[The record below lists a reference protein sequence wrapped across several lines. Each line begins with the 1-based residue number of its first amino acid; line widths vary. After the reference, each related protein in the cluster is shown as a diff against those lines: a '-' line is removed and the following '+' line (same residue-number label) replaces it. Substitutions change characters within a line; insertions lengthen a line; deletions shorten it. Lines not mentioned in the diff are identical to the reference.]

1 MAGIS
6 GILGVAAAGAA
17 GAVGSIGNTGNIGAE
32 RGPST
37 VESISDTIAK
47 LEKQRDEFKNARAV
61 TGSAAMDKR
70 INSLE
75 NRINNLEKRLQ
86 KLNEKED
93 GECRTCK
100 NRRYQDE
107 SDDPGVSFKSASKIA
122 KGAVGAAVRGHEQ
135 EHVVRE
141 RAKAQREGRE
151 VVSQSVVI
159 KTAICPECGESYVAG
174 GETTTV
180 TRTRVDA
187 AGNIEENHT
196 APLNGSDKADKND
209 SSEKTDARFDVGMY
223 DRQSEKGRFFDVTV

>member
-1 MAGIS
+1 MAGLS
-6 GILGVAAAGAA
+6 GILGAAAAGAA
-17 GAVGSIGNTGNIGAE
+17 GAVGNVGAE

-37 VESISDTIAK
+37 VESISNTIAK
-47 LEKQRDEFKNARAV
+47 LEKQRDEFKNAKAV
-61 TGSAAMDKR
+61 TGSEGMDKR

-75 NRINNLEKRLQ
+75 NRINNLEKRLS
-86 KLNEKED
+86 KLKDKEEN
-93 GECRTCK
+93 GECETCK
-100 NRRYQDE
+100 NRKYQDE

-122 KGAVGAAVRGHEQ
+122 PGAVGAAVRGHEQ

-141 RAKAQREGRE
+141 RAKAEREGRE

-180 TRTRVDA
+180 TREKVDA
-187 AGNIEENHT
+187 VGNIENEENHT
-196 APLNGSDKADKND
+196 LPTDKND
-209 SSEKTDARFDVGMY
+209 GSEKTDARFEVGMY

>member
-17 GAVGSIGNTGNIGAE
+17 GAVGAVGDVGAE

-37 VESISDTIAK
+37 VESISNTIAK
-47 LEKQRDEFKNARAV
+47 LEKQRDEFKNAKAV
-61 TGSAAMDKR
+61 TGSAGMDKR

-75 NRINNLEKRLQ
+75 NRISNLEKRLE
-86 KLNEKED
+86 KLKDKED
-93 GECRTCK
+93 NGECQTCK
-100 NRRYQDE
+100 NRKYQDE

-141 RAKAQREGRE
+141 RAKAERGGRE

-180 TRTRVDA
+180 TRAKVDPT
-187 AGNIEENHT
+187 GNIEENHT
-196 APLNGSDKADKND
+196 APLDGSGEADKND
-209 SSEKTDARFDVGMY
+209 GSEKTDARFEVGMY

>member
-17 GAVGSIGNTGNIGAE
+17 GAVGNVGAE

-47 LEKQRDEFKNARAV
+47 LEKQRDEFRNTKAV
-61 TGSAAMDKR
+61 TGSAGLDKR

-107 SDDPGVSFKSASKIA
+107 SNDPGVSFKSASKVA
-122 KGAVGAAVRGHEQ
+122 KGAAGAAVRGHEY

-141 RAKAQREGRE
+141 RAKAEREGRE

-180 TRTRVDA
+180 TRTKVDA
-187 AGNIEENHT
+187 AGNIEKNHT
-196 APLNGSDKADKND
+196 APADGSDKSDKND
-209 SSEKTDARFDVGMY
+209 NSEKTDARFEVGVY